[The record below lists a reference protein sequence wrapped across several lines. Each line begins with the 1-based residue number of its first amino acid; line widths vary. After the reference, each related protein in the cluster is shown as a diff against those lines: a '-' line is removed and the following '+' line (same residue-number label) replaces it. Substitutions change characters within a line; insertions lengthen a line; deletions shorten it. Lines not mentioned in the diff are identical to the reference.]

1 MGQPKKPMSRD
12 KVTRSRNP
20 LFSRKQWKNR
30 ITVAFTPRGFLA
42 TRPQDQRRR
51 ELPFPQYE
59 QIQMRVGREPRERL
73 AWALVFAQ
81 RDLGSLTPGD
91 WENIRWELWSF
102 TLTPWWKLAE
112 AGWGQG
118 RIYEAYD
125 FPEQADVISAQ
136 TKFGET
142 LADLQHKGFS
152 MIGPVAEIL
161 IVPWSR
167 TEKGQTLRVALEEL
181 TPGEFPPPDSLY
193 CPLSEFSIY
202 AESRFGLLI
211 GQFGEYLQICPE
223 EDCGR
228 WFVANRSNQDY
239 CSSRC
244 QMRAATNRYRQKR
257 KKRKKKR

>member
-1 MGQPKKPMSRD
+1 MTVDFTLRGLLASKK
-12 KVTRSRNP
+12 K
-20 LFSRKQWKNR
+20 
-30 ITVAFTPRGFLA
+30 
-42 TRPQDQRRR
+42 DQRRR

-73 AWALVFAQ
+73 AWALAFAQ
-81 RDLGSLTPGD
+81 RDLSCLTVGD
-91 WENIRWELWSF
+91 WENIRWELWAF
-102 TLTPWWKLAE
+102 TLIPFWKPAE
-112 AGWGQG
+112 ARASQG
-118 RIYEAYD
+118 RVYEAYD
-125 FPEQADVISAQ
+125 FAEQADVISAQ

-193 CPLSEFSIY
+193 WPLSDFSTY

-211 GQFGEYLQICPE
+211 GQFGEYLQICPKK
-223 EDCGR
+223 DCGR

-244 QMRAATNRYRQKR
+244 QMRAATNRYRK
-257 KKRKKKR
+257 KKEKRKKKK